1 MAAFIKHVGTHKG
14 TNTRLSVVFLRL
26 PDEPENALAVY
37 SDSLPDKYHEDFM
50 KAVESK
56 EGQAAKELYEVLSRK
71 VFWNGNNM
79 LETLHK
85 EGLLVKIPVDAIIM
99 TPNSVTS
106 LPLPD
111 LLTQMDEITGGN
123 ATRTPEATGQTVQEN
138 IADQVDASLEG
149 DNKKIA
155 QNLLIQAV
163 MLEKE
168 AERKRAEA
176 VKFDPSL
183 TEKAE
188 KPAKR
193 GRGRPVGTTAKAMK
207 ARAEA
212 AAPADAVPTE

>member
-26 PDEPENALAVY
+26 PDDPEYALAVY
-37 SDSLPDKYHEDFM
+37 SDSLPDKYHADIM
-50 KAVESK
+50 SALESK

-79 LETLHK
+79 LESLHK
-85 EGLLVKIPVDAIIM
+85 EGLLVKMPVDAIIM
-99 TPNSVTS
+99 TPNSNTS

-123 ATRTPEATGQTVQEN
+123 ATRTLEAPGQTVQEYMTE
-138 IADQVDASLEG
+138 QVDKSLG
-149 DNKKIA
+149 DDNKKIA
-155 QNLLIQAV
+155 QNLLVQAV
-163 MLEKE
+163 MLEEE

-193 GRGRPVGTTAKAMK
+193 SRGRPAGTTAKAMK

>member
-14 TNTRLSVVFLRL
+14 TNTRLSVVFMRL

-85 EGLLVKIPVDAIIM
+85 EGLLVKLPVDSIIM
-99 TPNSVTS
+99 TPNSTTS

-111 LLTQMDEITGGN
+111 LLKQMDEITGGQ
-123 ATRTPEATGQTVQEN
+123 ATRPPETKGQTVQEN
-138 IADQVDASLEG
+138 IVEQVDMAAEG

-163 MLEKE
+163 MLEEE
-168 AERKRAEA
+168 AVKKRAEA
-176 VKFDPSL
+176 VKYDPSL

-188 KPAKR
+188 KPAKK
-193 GRGRPVGTTAKAMK
+193 GRGRPAGTTAKAMA
-207 ARAEA
+207 ARAKA
-212 AAPADAVPTE
+212 AAPTE

>member
-26 PDEPENALAVY
+26 PDEPENALVVY

-50 KAVESK
+50 SALESK
-56 EGQAAKELYEVLSRK
+56 EGQAARELYEVLSRK
-71 VFWNGNNM
+71 VFWNGNSM

-85 EGLLVKIPVDAIIM
+85 EGLMKKVPIEQIIM
-99 TPNSVTS
+99 SPNSTTS
-106 LPLPD
+106 LPLSD
-111 LLTQMDEITGGN
+111 LLAQMDEIKGGKAGN
-123 ATRTPEATGQTVQEN
+123 TPEAPQQTVQEN
-138 IADQVDASLEG
+138 IAEQVDASLDG

-155 QNLLIQAV
+155 QNLLVQAV
-163 MLEKE
+163 MLEEE

-183 TEKAE
+183 GPKAE
-188 KPAKR
+188 KPAKK
-193 GRGRPVGTTAKAMK
+193 GRGRPAGTTAKAMA

-212 AAPADAVPTE
+212 AAPSE

>member
-26 PDEPENALAVY
+26 PDDKENALAVY

-85 EGLLVKIPVDAIIM
+85 EGLLVKLPVDSIIM
-99 TPNSVTS
+99 TPNSNTS
-106 LPLPD
+106 LPLSD
-111 LLTQMDEITGGN
+111 LLKQMDEITGGQT
-123 ATRTPEATGQTVQEN
+123 TRPTETKGQTVQEN
-138 IADQVDASLEG
+138 IVEQVDMAAEG

-163 MLEKE
+163 MLEEE
-168 AERKRAEA
+168 AVKKRAEA
-176 VKFDPSL
+176 VKYDPSL

-193 GRGRPVGTTAKAMK
+193 GRGRPAGTTAKAMK

-212 AAPADAVPTE
+212 AAPTE